1 MTLQQIGEWLK
12 SLLKFA
18 TGAVKTL
25 APAAQAVGA
34 ATGNKEVVDAAKLAE
49 ASATAVDKAMDEAE
63 REK

>member
-1 MTLQQIGEWLK
+1 MTLQQISEWLK

-18 TGAVKTL
+18 TRTVRAL
-25 APAAQAVGA
+25 APAAEVVGA
-34 ATGNKEVVDAAKLAE
+34 ATGNAEVVGAAKLAE

>member
-1 MTLQQIGEWLK
+1 MTLQKIGEWLK

-49 ASATAVDKAMDEAE
+49 TSAQAVDTALNEDQQK
-63 REK
+63 